1 VPPGVR
7 SDRLL
12 LVTRTESLP
21 ALQSVAGLALIYESE
36 AGYVRMARPLGRR
49 RAHIVTWLEVVDRWT
64 VSQWKRRV
72 YEVRLEG
79 DAFTTPI
86 AIAIRN
92 SY

>member
-1 VPPGVR
+1 M
-7 SDRLL
+7 
-12 LVTRTESLP
+12 
-21 ALQSVAGLALIYESE
+21 AGLALIYESE